1 MRVAVLV
8 ILPFAAAYFLSL
20 FFRSINAIIAPDLVA
35 GFGVSAADLG
45 LLTAAYFLSF
55 GLFQLPL
62 GMLLDQFGPRRVQ
75 AALVVVAA
83 AGVALFSVARSV
95 EMLVVARAIIGLGF
109 AGGLMAAFKAMVVWL
124 PRERLPLANGCF
136 LAIGGLGA
144 LAATAPAEAAVAAI
158 GWRSLF
164 AVMTLV
170 TVAAAAGIFFV
181 VPEPQ
186 APPRS
191 PIRMGTQL
199 RELSAIYTDRLFWRY
214 APLTFT
220 CFATGAALQGL
231 WAASWLRDV
240 AGVTRES
247 AADHL
252 LLMAVALTLGSAGG
266 GVISDFVRR
275 YGWDVRHVV
284 MMAAI
289 IFMLAQLGL
298 VLEMVHAS
306 WALWTCFALSY
317 NVVTLSYAFLSQHF
331 PPAYAGR
338 VNTGMN
344 MLAIVAS
351 FVFQYGI
358 GAIIGQWPQQADGAY
373 PPMAYQ
379 AGFGA
384 ALLCQF
390 IALLC
395 FFVLRPSRGAGARNY
410 VGLH

>member
-1 MRVAVLV
+1 MRIAGLV

-35 GFGVSAADLG
+35 EFDVSAADLG
-45 LLTAAYFLSF
+45 LVTAAYFLSF

-83 AGVALFSVARSV
+83 GGIALFSAARSI

-124 PRERLPLANGCF
+124 PKEKLPLANGCF

-144 LAATAPAEAAVAAI
+144 LAATAPAEAAAAAI
-158 GWRSLF
+158 GWRLLF
-164 AVMTLV
+164 VVMALLALAV
-170 TVAAAAGIFFV
+170 AAGIFFV
-181 VPEPQ
+181 VPEQ
-186 APPRS
+186 RHASSSMRL
-191 PIRMGTQL
+191 RDQL
-199 RELSAIYTDRLFWRY
+199 RELRVIYTDRLFWRY

-240 AGVTRES
+240 AGASREG

-252 LLMAVALTLGSAGG
+252 FLMAIALTVGSAGG
-266 GVISDFVRR
+266 GALSDFVRR
-275 YGWDVRHVV
+275 YGWDVRHVAV
-284 MMAAI
+284 TAALV
-289 IFMLAQLGL
+289 FMLAQLGL
-298 VLEMVHAS
+298 VLELVQAS

-331 PPAYAGR
+331 PAAYAGR

-351 FVFQYGI
+351 FAFQYGI
-358 GAIIGQWPQQADGAY
+358 GTIIGQWPQQHDGAY
-373 PPMAYQ
+373 PATAYQ

-390 IALLC
+390 AALLW
-395 FFVLRPSRGAGARNY
+395 FFASRRPSGAGAR
-410 VGLH
+410 

>member
-1 MRVAVLV
+1 MRIAGLV

-20 FFRSINAIIAPDLVA
+20 FFRSINAIIAPDLIA
-35 GFGVSAADLG
+35 EFDVSAADLG
-45 LLTAAYFLSF
+45 LVTAAYFLSF

-83 AGVALFSVARSV
+83 GGIALFSAARSI

-124 PRERLPLANGCF
+124 PKEKLPLANGCF

-144 LAATAPAEAAVAAI
+144 LAATAPAEAAAAAI
-158 GWRSLF
+158 GWRLLF
-164 AVMTLV
+164 VVMALLAL
-170 TVAAAAGIFFV
+170 AAAAGIFFV
-181 VPEPQ
+181 VPEQ
-186 APPRS
+186 LHASSSMRL
-191 PIRMGTQL
+191 RDQL
-199 RELSAIYTDRLFWRY
+199 RELRVIYTDRLFWRY

-240 AGVTRES
+240 AGASREG

-252 LLMAVALTLGSAGG
+252 FLMAIALTVGSAGG
-266 GVISDFVRR
+266 GALSDFVRR
-275 YGWDVRHVV
+275 YGWDVRHVAV
-284 MMAAI
+284 TAALV
-289 IFMLAQLGL
+289 FMLAQLGL
-298 VLEMVHAS
+298 VLELVQAS

-331 PPAYAGR
+331 PAAYAGR

-351 FVFQYGI
+351 FAFQYGI
-358 GAIIGQWPQQADGAY
+358 GTIIGQWPQQHDGAY
-373 PPMAYQ
+373 PATAYQ
-379 AGFGA
+379 AGFAA

-390 IALLC
+390 AALLW
-395 FFVLRPSRGAGARNY
+395 FFASRPSSGAGAR
-410 VGLH
+410 